1 MMLRIKGRQGR
12 SGAKPANFYFA
23 WGCSS
28 QKRAAAK
35 KPLRELRDSRQQP
48 LDVLRAGQPVVAVL
62 DEGEHHVVL
71 GEP

>member
-1 MMLRIKGRQGR
+1 MMLRIKGRQDR
-12 SGAKPANFYFA
+12 SSAKPADFYFA

-28 QKRAAAK
+28 ENAPGEKA
-35 KPLRELRDSRQQP
+35 LRELRDGNQQP

-62 DEGEHHVVL
+62 DEGEHDVVL